1 MHMYVHMC
9 TQCTVHVY
17 AHVHMW
23 GEWRSIEL
31 QGFGRDQPP
40 LVRERTQPSL
50 VMMMTIM
57 TMLIMLMLIMLM
69 LTMTRL
75 IMMTS

>member
-1 MHMYVHMC
+1 MC
-9 TQCTVHVY
+9 TQCTVHVC
-17 AHVHMW
+17 AHVDVW

-57 TMLIMLMLIMLM
+57 TMLIMLMLIM
-69 LTMTRL
+69 TML
-75 IMMTS
+75 IMMMLIMMIS

>member
-40 LVRERTQPSL
+40 LVRERTQPFL
-50 VMMMTIM
+50 VMVMT
-57 TMLIMLMLIMLM
+57 IMLMLIMM
-69 LTMTRL
+69 
-75 IMMTS
+75 IS

>member
-1 MHMYVHMC
+1 MTFLHSAE
-9 TQCTVHVY
+9 CTVHSARVCT
-17 AHVHMW
+17 VHMW

-57 TMLIMLMLIMLM
+57 LMLIMM
-69 LTMTRL
+69 ISASTVSKFHQFS
-75 IMMTS
+75 II